1 MLMEMKVEK
10 QVDNKII
17 RRLFYKSEISWGVSD
32 FSKAIGP
39 MIDLV
44 FVSQFIG
51 IDGVTVLGFMS
62 PLIMFFELIGSAVAN
77 GARNK
82 VSAMIGAG
90 KLADANRVFSNSLLM
105 GGGLA
110 TIMALLAFIFSSGL
124 AFVLGARDPAV
135 AEMTRQYILGYLIG
149 FPFYTLTR
157 VITPFLQIEGQYKRV
172 NATSISTT
180 VIDIVGDSVAV
191 FVLHGGM
198 FEIGLATSI
207 GYILPFFISASYYM
221 VKKSASVFKLKFKD
235 FNLKLCTEVIRLGAP
250 MGITKGSNSIAGLI
264 INNMLTS
271 FNMPY
276 LVAAH
281 GVFSQITVF
290 LRAAWYAPADTLM
303 AFAGVFV
310 GEEDKKAVKL
320 VQRIAL
326 LHSLVMTTLIT
337 VLLFFFCDPIVTVF
351 LNTDEPE
358 ALKLASQCIKIS
370 CLSLPFHTIV
380 YNFNNYL
387 MGIRRLRFA
396 NIYSFLIECGNLV
409 PITLLMLGFIGYQ
422 GAWISKIVNMAGLS
436 LIAVIY
442 ILIHKGGK
450 TFSDKML
457 LMPEDFGT
465 TPENEMSIITSSI
478 KKIERLSKIAVA
490 FAMEHGADKQRAL
503 TYGLITEE
511 LAIFLANIGFK
522 DGEEH
527 NINARLV
534 AKDDDLI
541 IRMRDD
547 CKPLNLKDYYQMLLE
562 TPEIEDEEISLA
574 IIFKMAKDVKY
585 TATFGANNLIIRV

>member
-1 MLMEMKVEK
+1 MEMKVEK

-207 GYILPFFISASYYM
+207 GYILPFFIGASYYM

-310 GEEDKKAVKL
+310 GEEDKKAVKQ

-337 VLLFFFCDPIVTVF
+337 VLLYFFCDPIVTVF

-358 ALKLASQCIKIS
+358 ALKLASQCIRIS

-409 PITLLMLGFIGYQ
+409 PITLLLLGFIGYQ

-457 LMPEDFGT
+457 LMPDDFGT
-465 TPENEMSIITSSI
+465 TPENEMSVITTSI
-478 KKIERLSKIAVA
+478 KKIKVLSKIAVA
-490 FAMEHGADKQRAL
+490 FAMEHGADKKRAM

-547 CKPLNLKDYYQMLLE
+547 CKPLNLKDYYQALLE

>member
-1 MLMEMKVEK
+1 METIYNMKK
-10 QVDNKII
+10 DNKII
-17 RRLFYKSEISWGVSD
+17 RRLFYKSELSWGVSD

-51 IDGVTVLGFMS
+51 IDGVTVLGFMA

-82 VSAMIGAG
+82 VSSMIGAG
-90 KLADANRVFSNSLLM
+90 KLNDANRVFSNSLMM
-105 GGGLA
+105 GGGLSILVA
-110 TIMALLAFIFSSGL
+110 VLAFIFSSGL
-124 AFVLGARDPAV
+124 AFALGAREPGV

-157 VITPFLQIEGQYKRV
+157 VLTPFLQIEGQYRRV
-172 NATSISTT
+172 NLTSVSTT
-180 VIDIVGDSVAV
+180 VLDIAADSVAV

-198 FEIGLATSI
+198 FEIGLATSV
-207 GYILPFFISASYYM
+207 GYILPFFIGASYYAGR
-221 VKKSASVFKLKFKD
+221 KNPSVFRLKFKD
-235 FNLKLCTEVIRLGAP
+235 FNIKLCAETIRLGAP
-250 MGITKGSNSIAGLI
+250 MGIAKGSNSIAGLV
-264 INNMLTS
+264 INNVLTG

-310 GEEDKKAVKL
+310 GEEDRNSIKL
-320 VQRIAL
+320 AQRIAL
-326 LHSLVMTTLIT
+326 LHSLIMTSLIT
-337 VLLFFFCDPIVTVF
+337 ILLYFFCDPIVSVF
-351 LNTDEPE
+351 LNTDKPE
-358 ALKLASQCIKIS
+358 ALRLASQCIRIS
-370 CLSLPFHTIV
+370 CFSLPFHTIV

-387 MGIRRLRFA
+387 MGIKRLRFA
-396 NIYSFLIECGNLV
+396 NFYSFLIECGNLV

-422 GAWISKIVNMAGLS
+422 GAWISKIINMVGLS

-442 ILIHKGGK
+442 ILINKGGRS
-450 TFSDKML
+450 FSDKML
-457 LMPEDFGT
+457 LMPDDFGT
-465 TPENEMSIITSSI
+465 TPENEITVITSSI
-478 KKIERLSKIAVA
+478 KEIEKLSKIAVA
-490 FAMEHGADKQRAL
+490 FAMEHGADKKRAM

-511 LAIFLANIGFK
+511 LSIFMAKCGFR

-547 CKPLNLKDYYQMLLE
+547 CKPLNLKDYYQLLLD
-562 TPEIEDEEISLA
+562 TPELEDEEISLS
-574 IIFKMAKDVKY
+574 IIFKMAKDIKY
-585 TATFGANNLIIRV
+585 TATFGANNLIVRI

>member
-1 MLMEMKVEK
+1 MGMMVEK

-90 KLADANRVFSNSLLM
+90 KLNAANRVFSNSLLM

-110 TIMALLAFIFSSGL
+110 TIMALLAFFFSSGL
-124 AFVLGARDPAV
+124 AFVLGARDPGV

-198 FEIGLATSI
+198 FEIGLATSV
-207 GYILPFFISASYYM
+207 GYIIPFFISASYYM

-310 GEEDKKAVKL
+310 GEEDKDAVKL
-320 VQRIAL
+320 SQRIAL
-326 LHSLVMTTLIT
+326 LHSLIMITSIT

-358 ALKLASQCIKIS
+358 ALQLASQCIKIS

-422 GAWISKIVNMAGLS
+422 GAWISKIINMAGLS

-442 ILIHKGGK
+442 ILRNKGGK

-457 LMPEDFGT
+457 LMPADFGA
-465 TPENEMSIITSSI
+465 TPENEITVVTSSI

-490 FAMEHGADKQRAL
+490 FALEHGADKDRTL

-511 LAIFLANIGFK
+511 LSIFLANSGFK

-534 AKDDDLI
+534 AKGDDLI

-547 CKPLNLKDYYQMLLE
+547 CKPLNLKDYYQLLLE

-585 TATFGANNLIIRV
+585 TATFGANNLIVRV

>member
-1 MLMEMKVEK
+1 METTVKK
-10 QVDNKII
+10 QADNKII

-51 IDGVTVLGFMS
+51 IDGVTVLGFMA

-90 KLADANRVFSNSLLM
+90 KLDDANRVFSNSLLM

-110 TIMALLAFIFSSGL
+110 VIVALLAFIFSSGL
-124 AFVLGARDPAV
+124 VFVLGAREPGV

-191 FVLHGGM
+191 FVLRGGM
-198 FEIGLATSI
+198 FEIGLATSV
-207 GYILPFFISASYYM
+207 GYILPFFIGASYYM
-221 VKKSASVFKLKFKD
+221 VKKSGSVFKLKFKD
-235 FNLKLCTEVIRLGAP
+235 FNIKLCFEVLRLGAP
-250 MGITKGSNSIAGLI
+250 MGIAKGSNSIAGLI

-271 FNMPY
+271 FHMPY

-310 GEEDKKAVKL
+310 GEEDKDAVKL
-320 VQRIAL
+320 SQRLAL
-326 LHSLVMTTLIT
+326 LHALVMTTIIT
-337 VLLFFFCDPIVTVF
+337 VLLYFFCDPIVTVF
-351 LNTDEPE
+351 LNTDKPE

-387 MGIRRLRFA
+387 MGIKRLRFA

-422 GAWISKIVNMAGLS
+422 GAWISKIINMVGLS
-436 LIAVIY
+436 LLAIIY
-442 ILIHKGGK
+442 IAMNKGGK

-457 LMPEDFGT
+457 LMPEGFGA
-465 TPENEMSIITSSI
+465 TPENEHTVITTSI
-478 KKIERLSKIAVA
+478 KKIKVLSKIAVA
-490 FAMEHGADKQRAL
+490 FAMEHGADKKRAL
-503 TYGLITEE
+503 TYGLIAEE
-511 LAIFLANIGFK
+511 LAIFLAEHGFK

-547 CKPLNLKDYYQMLLE
+547 CKPLNLKDYYQTLLE
-562 TPEIEDEEISLA
+562 TPEIEDDEISLS
-574 IIFKMAKDVKY
+574 IVFKMAKDVKY
-585 TATFGANNLIIRV
+585 TATFGANNLIVRV

>member
-1 MLMEMKVEK
+1 MEMKVEK

-207 GYILPFFISASYYM
+207 GYILPFFIGASYYM

-337 VLLFFFCDPIVTVF
+337 VLLYFFCDPIVTVF

-358 ALKLASQCIKIS
+358 ALKLASQCIRIS

-465 TPENEMSIITSSI
+465 TPENEMSVITTSI

-511 LAIFLANIGFK
+511 LAIFLAEHGFK

-547 CKPLNLKDYYQMLLE
+547 CKPLNLKDYYQALLE

>member
-1 MLMEMKVEK
+1 MEMK
-10 QVDNKII
+10 VDNKII

-207 GYILPFFISASYYM
+207 GYILPFFIGASYYM

-235 FNLKLCTEVIRLGAP
+235 FNLKLCAEVIRLGAP

-337 VLLFFFCDPIVTVF
+337 VLLYFFCDPIVTVF

-358 ALKLASQCIKIS
+358 ALKLASQCIRIS

-409 PITLLMLGFIGYQ
+409 PITLLLLGFIGYQ

-465 TPENEMSIITSSI
+465 TPENEMSVITSSI

-547 CKPLNLKDYYQMLLE
+547 CKPLNLKDYYQALLE

>member
-337 VLLFFFCDPIVTVF
+337 VLLYFFCDPIVTVF

-358 ALKLASQCIKIS
+358 ALKLASQCIRIS

-465 TPENEMSIITSSI
+465 TPENEMSVITSSI

>member
-1 MLMEMKVEK
+1 MEMVTDTKKE
-10 QVDNKII
+10 NKII
-17 RRLFYKSEISWGVSD
+17 RRLFYKSELSWGVSD

-51 IDGVTVLGFMS
+51 VDGVTVLGFMS

-82 VSAMIGAG
+82 VSSMIGAG
-90 KLADANRVFSNSLLM
+90 KLDSANRVFSDSLIM
-105 GGGLA
+105 SGGLSL
-110 TIMALLAFIFSSGL
+110 IMALLAFVFCSGL
-124 AFVLGARDPAV
+124 AFVLGARDPAI
-135 AEMTRQYILGYLIG
+135 AEMTKQYLLGYLIG

-172 NATSISTT
+172 NATSIMTT
-180 VIDIVGDSVAV
+180 GIDIAADSVAV

-198 FEIGLATSI
+198 FEIGLATSV
-207 GYILPFFISASYYM
+207 GYIIPFFISAAYYM
-221 VKKSASVFKLKFKD
+221 GKKSASVFRLKFKGFD
-235 FNLKLCTEVIRLGAP
+235 PKLCIEILRLGAP
-250 MGITKGSNSIAGLI
+250 MGVTKGSNSIGGLI
-264 INNMLTS
+264 INNLLTT

-290 LRAAWYAPADTLM
+290 VRAAWYAPADTLM

-310 GEEDKKAVKL
+310 GEEDRDSIKL
-320 VQRIAL
+320 VQRISL
-326 LHSLVMTTLIT
+326 LHSLIMTSIIT
-337 VLLFFFCDPIVTVF
+337 VILFFNSESIVTVF
-351 LNTDEPE
+351 LNSDKPE
-358 ALKLASQCIKIS
+358 ALELASQCIRVS

-387 MGIRRLRFA
+387 MGIKRLRFA
-396 NIYSFLIECGNLV
+396 NIYSFLIECGNLI
-409 PITLLMLGFIGYQ
+409 PITLLMLRVIGYQ
-422 GAWISKIVNMAGLS
+422 GAWVSKVANMIGLS
-436 LIAVIY
+436 LIAIIY
-442 ILIHKGGK
+442 IMSNKEANK
-450 TFSDKML
+450 FSDKML
-457 LMPEDFGT
+457 LMPRDFGT
-465 TPENEMSIITSSI
+465 TPENEIAVIASSTQE
-478 KKIERLSKIAVA
+478 IEELSKVA
-490 FAMEHGADKQRAL
+490 ISFGMEHGADKKRAM

-511 LAIFLANIGFK
+511 LSVFLAQQGFK

-527 NINARLV
+527 HINMRLV
-534 AKDDDLI
+534 AKGDDLI

-547 CKPLNLKDYYQMLLE
+547 CKPLNLKDYFQLLLE
-562 TPEIEDEEISLA
+562 TPEIEDEEITLS

-585 TATFGANNLIIRV
+585 TSTFGANNLIVRV

>member
-207 GYILPFFISASYYM
+207 GYILPFFIGASYYM

-235 FNLKLCTEVIRLGAP
+235 FNLKLCAEVIRLGAP

-337 VLLFFFCDPIVTVF
+337 VLLYFFCDPIVTVF

-358 ALKLASQCIKIS
+358 ALKLASQCIRIS

-409 PITLLMLGFIGYQ
+409 PITLLLLGFIGYQ

-465 TPENEMSIITSSI
+465 TPENEMSVITSSI

-547 CKPLNLKDYYQMLLE
+547 CKPLNLKDYYQALLE

>member
-1 MLMEMKVEK
+1 MEMKVEK

-207 GYILPFFISASYYM
+207 GYILPFFIGASYYM

-337 VLLFFFCDPIVTVF
+337 VLLYFFCDPIVTVF

-358 ALKLASQCIKIS
+358 ALKLASQCIRIS

-409 PITLLMLGFIGYQ
+409 PITLLLLGFIGYQ

-465 TPENEMSIITSSI
+465 TPENEMSVITSSI

>member
-1 MLMEMKVEK
+1 MEMKVEK

-207 GYILPFFISASYYM
+207 GYILPFFIGASYYM

-303 AFAGVFV
+303 AFADVFV

-337 VLLFFFCDPIVTVF
+337 VLLYFFCDPIVTVF

-358 ALKLASQCIKIS
+358 ALKLASQCIRIS

-465 TPENEMSIITSSI
+465 TPENEMSVITTSI

-547 CKPLNLKDYYQMLLE
+547 CKPLNLKDYYQALLE

>member
-1 MLMEMKVEK
+1 MGMTVEK
-10 QVDNKII
+10 QADNKII

-90 KLADANRVFSNSLLM
+90 KLDDANRVFSNSLLM

-110 TIMALLAFIFSSGL
+110 VIMAVLAFIFSSGL
-124 AFVLGARDPAV
+124 AFVLGAREPGV
-135 AEMTRQYILGYLIG
+135 AEMTKQYILGYLIG

-198 FEIGLATSI
+198 FEIGLATSV
-207 GYILPFFISASYYM
+207 GYILPFFIGASYYM

-235 FNLKLCTEVIRLGAP
+235 FNMKLCVEVIRLGAP

-271 FNMPY
+271 FNVPY

-310 GEEDKKAVKL
+310 GEKDSIKL

-326 LHSLVMTTLIT
+326 LHSLIMTTVIT

-351 LNTDEPE
+351 LNTDKPE

-370 CLSLPFHTIV
+370 CFSLPFHTIV

-387 MGIRRLRFA
+387 MGIKRLRFA

-422 GAWISKIVNMAGLS
+422 GAWISKIINMAGLS

-442 ILIHKGGK
+442 ISINKGGRS
-450 TFSDKML
+450 FSDKML
-457 LMPEDFGT
+457 LMPEGFGT
-465 TPENEMSIITSSI
+465 TPENEMTVITSSI
-478 KKIERLSKIAVA
+478 KKIKVLSKIAVA
-490 FAMEHGADKQRAL
+490 FAMEHGADKKRAM

-511 LAIFLANIGFK
+511 LAVFLADHGFK

-547 CKPLNLKDYYQMLLE
+547 CKPLNLKDYYQLLLE
-562 TPEIEDEEISLA
+562 TPEIEDDEISLS
-574 IIFKMAKDVKY
+574 IVFKMAKDVKY
-585 TATFGANNLIIRV
+585 TATFGANNLIVRV

>member
-1 MLMEMKVEK
+1 MEMKVEK

-157 VITPFLQIEGQYKRV
+157 VITPFLQ
-172 NATSISTT
+172 TSISTT

-207 GYILPFFISASYYM
+207 GYILPFFIGASYYM

-235 FNLKLCTEVIRLGAP
+235 FNLKLCAEVIRLGAP

-310 GEEDKKAVKL
+310 GEEDKKAVKQ

-337 VLLFFFCDPIVTVF
+337 VLLYFFCDPIVTVF

-358 ALKLASQCIKIS
+358 ALKLASQCIRIS

-409 PITLLMLGFIGYQ
+409 PITLLLLGFIGYQ

-457 LMPEDFGT
+457 LMPDDFGT
-465 TPENEMSIITSSI
+465 TPENEMSVITTSI
-478 KKIERLSKIAVA
+478 KKIKVLSKIAVA
-490 FAMEHGADKQRAL
+490 FAMEHGADKKRAM

-547 CKPLNLKDYYQMLLE
+547 CKPLNLKDYYQALLE

>member
-207 GYILPFFISASYYM
+207 GYILPFFIGASYYM

-337 VLLFFFCDPIVTVF
+337 VLLYFFCDPIVTVF

-358 ALKLASQCIKIS
+358 ALKLASQCIRIS

-465 TPENEMSIITSSI
+465 TPENEMSVITTSI

-547 CKPLNLKDYYQMLLE
+547 CKPLNLKDYYQALLE

>member
-1 MLMEMKVEK
+1 MEMKVEK

-207 GYILPFFISASYYM
+207 GYILPFFIGASYYM

-310 GEEDKKAVKL
+310 GEEDKKAVKQ

-337 VLLFFFCDPIVTVF
+337 VLLYFFCDPIVTVF

-358 ALKLASQCIKIS
+358 ALKLASQCIRIS

-409 PITLLMLGFIGYQ
+409 PITLLLLGFIGYQ

-457 LMPEDFGT
+457 LMPDDFGT
-465 TPENEMSIITSSI
+465 TPENEMSVITSSI

-522 DGEEH
+522 DSEEH

>member
-1 MLMEMKVEK
+1 
-10 QVDNKII
+10 
-17 RRLFYKSEISWGVSD
+17 
-32 FSKAIGP
+32 
-39 MIDLV
+39 
-44 FVSQFIG
+44 
-51 IDGVTVLGFMS
+51 
-62 PLIMFFELIGSAVAN
+62 
-77 GARNK
+77 
-82 VSAMIGAG
+82 
-90 KLADANRVFSNSLLM
+90 
-105 GGGLA
+105 
-110 TIMALLAFIFSSGL
+110 
-124 AFVLGARDPAV
+124 
-135 AEMTRQYILGYLIG
+135 
-149 FPFYTLTR
+149 
-157 VITPFLQIEGQYKRV
+157 
-172 NATSISTT
+172 
-180 VIDIVGDSVAV
+180 
-191 FVLHGGM
+191 M

-207 GYILPFFISASYYM
+207 GYILPFFIGASYYM

-235 FNLKLCTEVIRLGAP
+235 FNLKLCAEVIRLGAP

-337 VLLFFFCDPIVTVF
+337 VLLYFFCDPIVTVF

-358 ALKLASQCIKIS
+358 ALKLASQCIRIS

-409 PITLLMLGFIGYQ
+409 PITLLLLGFIGYQ

-457 LMPEDFGT
+457 LMPDDFGT
-465 TPENEMSIITSSI
+465 TPENEMSVITTSI
-478 KKIERLSKIAVA
+478 KKIKVLSKIAVA
-490 FAMEHGADKQRAL
+490 FAMEHGADKKRAM

-547 CKPLNLKDYYQMLLE
+547 CKPLNLKDYYQALLE

>member
-1 MLMEMKVEK
+1 MEMKVEK

-207 GYILPFFISASYYM
+207 GYILPFFISASYYI

-310 GEEDKKAVKL
+310 GEEDKNAVKL
-320 VQRIAL
+320 TQRIAL

-337 VLLFFFCDPIVTVF
+337 VLLYFFCDPIVTVF

-358 ALKLASQCIKIS
+358 ALKLASQCIRIS

-387 MGIRRLRFA
+387 MGIKRLRFA

-422 GAWISKIVNMAGLS
+422 GAWISKIINMAGLS
-436 LIAVIY
+436 LIAIIY

-465 TPENEMSIITSSI
+465 TPENEMSVITSSI
-478 KKIERLSKIAVA
+478 KKIKVLSKIAVA
-490 FAMEHGADKQRAL
+490 FALEHGADKKRAM

>member
-207 GYILPFFISASYYM
+207 GYILPFFIGASYYM

-337 VLLFFFCDPIVTVF
+337 VLLYFFCDPIVTVF

-358 ALKLASQCIKIS
+358 ALKLASQCIRIS

-465 TPENEMSIITSSI
+465 TPENEMSVITSSI

>member
-1 MLMEMKVEK
+1 MEMKVEK

-207 GYILPFFISASYYM
+207 GYILPFFIGASYYM

-337 VLLFFFCDPIVTVF
+337 VLLYFFCDPIVTVF

-358 ALKLASQCIKIS
+358 ALKLASQCIRIS

-465 TPENEMSIITSSI
+465 TPENEMSVITTSI

-547 CKPLNLKDYYQMLLE
+547 CKPLNLKDYYQALLE

>member
-1 MLMEMKVEK
+1 M
-10 QVDNKII
+10 
-17 RRLFYKSEISWGVSD
+17 SD

-207 GYILPFFISASYYM
+207 GYILPFFIGASYYM

-310 GEEDKKAVKL
+310 GEEDKKAVKQ

-337 VLLFFFCDPIVTVF
+337 VLLYFFCDPIVTVF

-358 ALKLASQCIKIS
+358 ALKLASQCIRIS

-409 PITLLMLGFIGYQ
+409 PITLLLLGFIGYQ

-457 LMPEDFGT
+457 LMPDDFGT
-465 TPENEMSIITSSI
+465 TPENEMSVITTSI
-478 KKIERLSKIAVA
+478 KKIKVLSKIAVA
-490 FAMEHGADKQRAL
+490 FAMEHGADKKRAM

-547 CKPLNLKDYYQMLLE
+547 CKPLNLKDYYQALLE

>member
-1 MLMEMKVEK
+1 MEMKVEK

-207 GYILPFFISASYYM
+207 GYILPFFIGASYYM

-264 INNMLTS
+264 INNTLTS

-337 VLLFFFCDPIVTVF
+337 VLLYFFCDPIVTVF

-358 ALKLASQCIKIS
+358 ALKLASQCIRIS

-409 PITLLMLGFIGYQ
+409 PITLLLLGFIGYQ

-465 TPENEMSIITSSI
+465 TPENEMSVITSSI